1 MSLNLG
7 NVGCNAAHSLRSNP
21 GWDELRA
28 ALREL
33 ASAKMNVAL
42 DAAPD
47 NQATACGYARA
58 MRDMWVALEAATAG
72 VNPNSVKKPGVK
84 E

>member
-7 NVGCNAAHSLRSNP
+7 NIGCNAARALQANP
-21 GWDELRA
+21 DWAELRG
-28 ALREL
+28 ALAEL
-33 ASAKMNVAL
+33 ARAKMNVAL
-42 DAAPD
+42 DAAHD

-58 MRDMWVALEAATAG
+58 IRDMWVALEAATLNS
-72 VNPNSVKKPGVK
+72 NPNAIKKPGVK